1 MLWWIKLCVSSVYD
15 ISEISTHFAIRYNAM
30 YRHQLESSIFSSYP
44 THVAALAG
52 DVTQKIDSEK
62 TTLSTA
68 LCTSITST
76 RNVSP
81 RHVGVIV
88 PVAVDSQPCTPVAW
102 LAMRLGMTESIDW
115 YPAWSGPASSRRWK
129 VIIVQRKFIYEHWLL
144 GSRGR
149 RQRAAAW
156 QRNGTNTTPKADKDA
171 TIA

>member
-1 MLWWIKLCVSSVYD
+1 
-15 ISEISTHFAIRYNAM
+15 M

-68 LCTSITST
+68 LCT
-76 RNVSP
+76 P

-102 LAMRLGMTESIDW
+102 LAMRLGTTESID
-115 YPAWSGPASSRRWK
+115 
-129 VIIVQRKFIYEHWLL
+129 
-144 GSRGR
+144 
-149 RQRAAAW
+149 
-156 QRNGTNTTPKADKDA
+156 
-171 TIA
+171 